1 MTLHSGHH
9 FTQVPGPTNI
19 PERVLN
25 AMNRQAVDFNRP
37 DFLAMLEGIYPE
49 MMTLFRLES
58 GQVFIYAANGHGG
71 WEAAISNLLAPGDR
85 VLVPET
91 GQFGRGWAEAAK
103 ALGVEVEFLEGD
115 WRRAPD
121 PQALSARLE
130 QDREHAI
137 KAVLLVQVDT
147 ASSVTS
153 DVPAFRKAMDAVG
166 HPALLM
172 VDAIAALGAV
182 DMQQSDWG
190 VDVTVA
196 ASQKALMLPPGLA
209 FVAVGDKALEAA
221 RANPRERYYWDWDRR
236 LEREHYR
243 WFCGTPSISM
253 MFGLREVLDMIAEE
267 GLDAAQRRH
276 ARLAEAVRR
285 AVAAWAE
292 GGALA
297 FNVLKPG
304 ERADTVT
311 TIAVP
316 EAIGGETIRRY
327 CREHF
332 EVSLGGGLARLAKT
346 TFRIGHM
353 GYLNPPMVLGTL
365 GALEASLKALDIPCG
380 AGGLGTATDWL
391 AETAPSS
398 D

>member
-1 MTLHSGHH
+1 MMLHSGHH

-37 DFLAMLEGIYPE
+37 DFLAMLEGLYPE
-49 MMTLFRLES
+49 IMALFRLQA

-103 ALGVEVEFLEGD
+103 ALGVEVEMLDGD

-153 DVPAFRKAMDAVG
+153 DVPAFRKAIDDVG

-209 FVAVGDKALEAA
+209 FVAVGDKALDAA
-221 RANPRERYYWDWDRR
+221 RANRRERYYWDWDRR
-236 LEREHYR
+236 LESEHYR

-253 MFGLREVLDMIAEE
+253 MYGLREVLDMIAEE
-267 GLDAAQRRH
+267 GLDAGHRRH

-285 AVAAWAE
+285 AVAVWAE
-292 GGALA
+292 GGVLA
-297 FNVLKPG
+297 FNVLEPS
-304 ERADTVT
+304 ERANTVT

-316 EAIGGETIRRY
+316 EAIGGEAIRRY

-346 TFRIGHM
+346 SFRIGHM

-365 GALEASLKALDIPCG
+365 GALEASLKALGVPCG
-380 AGGLGTATDWL
+380 TGALDAATDWL
-391 AETAPSS
+391 AETAPAP
-398 D
+398 

>member
-37 DFLAMLEGIYPE
+37 DFLTMLEGIYPE
-49 MMTLFRLES
+49 MMALFRLQA

-103 ALGVEVEFLEGD
+103 ALGVEVEMLEGD

-153 DVPAFRKAMDAVG
+153 DVPAFRKAIDDVG

-182 DMQQSDWG
+182 DMRQSEWG

-209 FVAVGDKALEAA
+209 FVAVSDKALEAA

-236 LEREHYR
+236 LEKEHYR
-243 WFCGTPSISM
+243 WFCGTPSIAM
-253 MFGLREVLDMIAEE
+253 MYGLREVLDMVAEE
-267 GLDAAQRRH
+267 GLEAGHQRH

-285 AVAAWAE
+285 AVSVWSE

-297 FNVLKPG
+297 FNVLEPG
-304 ERADTVT
+304 ERANTVT

-316 EAIGGETIRRY
+316 EAIGGEAIRRY

-365 GALEASLKALDIPCG
+365 GALEGTLKVLDIPCG
-380 AGGLGTATDWL
+380 AGALDAATDWL
-391 AETAPSS
+391 AETAPAR
-398 D
+398 

>member
-1 MTLHSGHH
+1 MMLHSGHH

-37 DFLAMLEGIYPE
+37 DFLAMLEGLYPE
-49 MMTLFRLES
+49 IMALFRLQA

-103 ALGVEVEFLEGD
+103 ALGVEVEMLDGD

-153 DVPAFRKAMDAVG
+153 DVPAFRKAIDDVG

-209 FVAVGDKALEAA
+209 FVAVGDKALDAA
-221 RANPRERYYWDWDRR
+221 RANRRERYYWDWDRR
-236 LEREHYR
+236 LESEHYR

-253 MFGLREVLDMIAEE
+253 MYGLREVLDMIAEE
-267 GLDAAQRRH
+267 GLDAGHRRH

-285 AVAAWAE
+285 AVAVWAE

-297 FNVLKPG
+297 FNVLEPS
-304 ERADTVT
+304 ERANTVT

-316 EAIGGETIRRY
+316 EAIGGEAIRRY

-346 TFRIGHM
+346 SFRIGHM

-365 GALEASLKALDIPCG
+365 GALEASLKALGVRCG
-380 AGGLGTATDWL
+380 AGALDAATDWL
-391 AETAPSS
+391 AETAPAP
-398 D
+398 

>member
-1 MTLHSGHH
+1 MMLHSGHH

-37 DFLAMLEGIYPE
+37 DFLAMLEGLYPE
-49 MMTLFRLES
+49 IMALFRLQA

-103 ALGVEVEFLEGD
+103 ALGVEVEMLDGD

-153 DVPAFRKAMDAVG
+153 DVPAFRKAIDDVG

-209 FVAVGDKALEAA
+209 FVAVGDKALDAA
-221 RANPRERYYWDWDRR
+221 RANRRERYYWDWDRR
-236 LEREHYR
+236 LESEHYR

-253 MFGLREVLDMIAEE
+253 MYGLREVLDMIAEE
-267 GLDAAQRRH
+267 GLDAGHRRH

-285 AVAAWAE
+285 AVAVWAE
-292 GGALA
+292 GGVLA
-297 FNVLKPG
+297 FNVLEPS
-304 ERADTVT
+304 ERANTVT

-316 EAIGGETIRRY
+316 EAIGGEAIRRY

-346 TFRIGHM
+346 SFRIGHM

-365 GALEASLKALDIPCG
+365 GALEASLKALGVRCG
-380 AGGLGTATDWL
+380 AGALDAATDWL
-391 AETAPSS
+391 AETAPAP
-398 D
+398 

>member
-1 MTLHSGHH
+1 MMLHSGHH

-37 DFLAMLEGIYPE
+37 DFLAMLEGLYPE
-49 MMTLFRLES
+49 IMALFRLQA

-103 ALGVEVEFLEGD
+103 ALGVEVEMLDGD

-153 DVPAFRKAMDAVG
+153 DVPAFRKAIDDVG

-209 FVAVGDKALEAA
+209 FVAVGDKALDAA
-221 RANPRERYYWDWDRR
+221 RANRRERYYWDWDRR
-236 LEREHYR
+236 LESEHYR

-253 MFGLREVLDMIAEE
+253 MYGLREVLDMIAEE
-267 GLDAAQRRH
+267 GLEAGHRRH

-285 AVAAWAE
+285 AVAVWAE
-292 GGALA
+292 GGVLA
-297 FNVLKPG
+297 FNVLEPS
-304 ERADTVT
+304 ERANTVT

-316 EAIGGETIRRY
+316 EAIGGEAIRRY

-346 TFRIGHM
+346 SFRIGHM

-365 GALEASLKALDIPCG
+365 GALEASLKALGVRCG
-380 AGGLGTATDWL
+380 AGALDAATDWL
-391 AETAPSS
+391 AETAPAP
-398 D
+398 

>member
-1 MTLHSGHH
+1 MTLQSGHH

-37 DFLAMLEGIYPE
+37 DFLTMLEGIYPE
-49 MMTLFRLES
+49 MMALFRLGS

-103 ALGVEVEFLEGD
+103 ALGVEVEMLEGD

-153 DVPAFRKAMDAVG
+153 DVPAFRKAIDDVG

-182 DMQQSDWG
+182 DS
-190 VDVTVA
+190 
-196 ASQKALMLPPGLA
+196 
-209 FVAVGDKALEAA
+209 
-221 RANPRERYYWDWDRR
+221 
-236 LEREHYR
+236 
-243 WFCGTPSISM
+243 
-253 MFGLREVLDMIAEE
+253 
-267 GLDAAQRRH
+267 
-276 ARLAEAVRR
+276 
-285 AVAAWAE
+285 
-292 GGALA
+292 
-297 FNVLKPG
+297 
-304 ERADTVT
+304 RADSQG
-311 TIAVP
+311 P
-316 EAIGGETIRRY
+316 EQTRPRA
-327 CREHF
+327 
-332 EVSLGGGLARLAKT
+332 
-346 TFRIGHM
+346 
-353 GYLNPPMVLGTL
+353 
-365 GALEASLKALDIPCG
+365 
-380 AGGLGTATDWL
+380 AGGCGRLSPRHGSSTS
-391 AETAPSS
+391 PSLRWS
-398 D
+398 AGPPD